1 MKMSRPYRV
10 LFLGGLFVVFCIGL
24 GVMAH
29 QWWSKPDHDL
39 QPFYGTVLDHPRPL
53 PAFTLEGTGGY
64 AIDAQ
69 HLKGQWTFLF
79 FGFTHCASICPVT
92 MAELA
97 KMTRLLSQ
105 YSDVS
110 QPKVIMITLD
120 PQRDSLQR
128 MQAYVHAFDPK
139 FIGARGALAEVQILA
154 HNMGI
159 AYTQVKSSVQAR
171 PDDYSIE
178 HSGAI
183 MLLNPNG
190 DLVAFFTPPHQ
201 ADLIVKDY
209 RRLNKDG
216 YQAID
221 KEV

>member
-1 MKMSRPYRV
+1 MMNCPYRTR
-10 LFLGGLFVVFCIGL
+10 FWSGLFVVFCVGL
-24 GVMAH
+24 GVMVH
-29 QWWSKPDHDL
+29 QSWSKPDHDL

-53 PAFTLEGTGGY
+53 PAFTLEGTDGY

-69 HLKGQWTFLF
+69 HLRGQWTFLF

-97 KMTRLLSQ
+97 KMTRALSQ
-105 YSDVS
+105 DADVP

-128 MQAYVHAFDPK
+128 MQEYVHAFDPK

-154 HNMGI
+154 HTMGI
-159 AYTQVKSSVQAR
+159 AYTQVKSRVQAR
-171 PDDYSIE
+171 PNDYSIE

-183 MLLNPNG
+183 ILLNPNG
-190 DLVAFFTPPHQ
+190 DLIAFFTPPHQ

-209 RRLNKDG
+209 RRLSTDG
-216 YQAID
+216 YKAID
-221 KEV
+221 KDV